1 MKRTLWQQETRLMRF
16 EEACEG
22 WTERRPSNGILFKE
36 IHTFT
41 NFIEWQLIDSRDIN
55 IYFKKSIKNLLTN
68 ACAFPIILCIALCSL
83 GQ

>member
-1 MKRTLWQQETRLMRF
+1 MALSIPARVHEDEVGTALWGVG
-16 EEACEG
+16 A
-22 WTERRPSNGILFKE
+22 SNGILFKE